1 MKKIAK
7 RFLAFLFVV
16 LLICTTVSPAFAEDA
31 TYHANTGT
39 TTVYRNSSSS
49 GYQYVYVLLAYS
61 DNYAKQYMSR
71 SDVSISNN
79 SCGASLNALN
89 WSTTLMGEVYFYADN
104 TNDSDTY
111 LFNGYYA
118 RIRIQSSGSCTIN
131 YKVGSKSYSC
141 NLRVLAY
148 QNPIKSLTMKGIYG
162 DKDFVSLTKTSA
174 TASSTIKVSAN
185 KSNVLLK
192 ATPAS
197 GWRFSSIDCRDLTKG
212 MRQTQTGGSEGY
224 TAGYLK
230 IPVIRNDRNYV
241 VTVSLYNTNTGASIT
256 ITYRLNGS
264 NVNGRSFNGSLANA
278 LTR

>member
-16 LLICTTVSPAFAEDA
+16 LLICTTVSPAFAA
-31 TYHANTGT
+31 GSRYAMTSTYS
-39 TTVYRNSSSS
+39 VYRPSTSS
-49 GYQYVYVLLAYS
+49 GTQMVYVPLAYS
-61 DNYAKQYMSR
+61 DDDSSAYMKR
-71 SDVSISNN
+71 SDISISNN
-79 SCGASLNALN
+79 SCGATLVGLNRSAYVFLDQEE
-89 WSTTLMGEVYFYADN
+89 TDGGT
-104 TNDSDTY
+104 DTDGFMNNSY
-111 LFNGYYA
+111 NA
-118 RIRIQSSGSCTIN
+118 MVRVKNSGSCTIN
-131 YKVGSKSYSC
+131 FKVDGKSYTRT
-141 NLRVLAY
+141 LRVLAY

-212 MRQTQTGGSEGY
+212 MRQTQTGGTEGY

-230 IPVIRNDRNYV
+230 IPVIRNDRNYI

>member
-16 LLICTTVSPAFAEDA
+16 LLICTTVSPAFADG
-31 TYHANTGT
+31 TIYPNTGT
-39 TTVYRNSSSS
+39 YTVYRSTTASRS
-49 GYQYVYVLLAYS
+49 QYVYVPLAFSEDDTSYF
-61 DNYAKQYMSR
+61 MSR
-71 SDVSISNN
+71 SSVSIANN
-79 SCGASLNALN
+79 SCGASLIGLN
-89 WSTTLMGEVYFYADN
+89 RSAYVYIDQYDYSDGTTYTDGFMNN
-104 TNDSDTY
+104 T
-111 LFNGYYA
+111 FIA
-118 RIRIQSSGSCTIN
+118 VIRVQNSGSCVIGYKIGSQSYTIT
-131 YKVGSKSYSC
+131 
-141 NLRVLAY
+141 LRVLAY

-174 TASSTIKVSAN
+174 TASTTIKVSAN

-192 ATPAS
+192 ATPVS
-197 GWRFSSIDCRDLTKG
+197 GWRFSSIDCTDLTKG
-212 MRQTQTGGSEGY
+212 MRQTQTGGDEGY

-230 IPVIRNDRNYV
+230 IPVIRNDRNYI
-241 VTVSLYNTNTGASIT
+241 VTVSLHNTNTGANIT